1 MVMNEQIKENRILI
15 VDDTPENVDIL
26 GEILKDYKKQV
37 ALNGEK
43 ALKIAFGENKP
54 DLILL
59 DVMMPGMSGFEV
71 CKTLKQDD
79 RTKDIPIIF
88 ITAKSEVED
97 ETEGLELG
105 AVDFIPKPINPSI
118 VLARVKN
125 HLELKLAQ
133 EKLKGQN
140 ERLEEHN
147 KYITDSINYAKR
159 IQNAI
164 LQNEEQ
170 LRELFPESF
179 LIYRPKDIVSGD
191 FYWFGEV
198 DEKKVIAAVD
208 CTGHGVPGSMMS
220 MVGNTLLNEI
230 VKILKVTDPGEILNQ
245 LDKRIITELQK
256 GINEQSYDGMDI
268 ALCVFDKNEKTISFA
283 GAYRPLYCFRNGIL
297 EEYKGER
304 KSIGDKKKIIQFKT
318 QKINYEDGIVLY
330 LFTDGLPD
338 QNNVAGKK
346 YSLARFKSFLQSIQ
360 KDKMSIQKEK
370 IVSELDRHQQNE
382 IQRDDITVIGI
393 KCDPAENQK
402 ENKPIYSFD
411 YDGLFSQDFLEN
423 TVEKFEDET
432 KPLLPSAV
440 FKNFIFCAT
449 EFIQNVN
456 YYSSAR
462 EYCDKGKDCGVGF
475 FSAYIYNDKV
485 KIKSVNQVTN
495 SQFDK
500 AMFRIT
506 HFNSLTPEELKKLKM
521 EKMKSEKEDDSRGGG
536 IGFIEMIRRTG
547 SKVIMNKELL
557 PDKKLSLELT
567 INYKKGDTNE

>member
-43 ALKIAFGENKP
+43 ALKIAFGETKP

-71 CKTLKQDD
+71 CKKLKQDD

-133 EKLKGQN
+133 EKLKEQN

-198 DEKKVIAAVD
+198 DGKKVIAAVD

-256 GINEQSYDGMDI
+256 GINQQTYDGMDI
-268 ALCVFDKNEKTISFA
+268 ALCVIDSNEKTISFA
-283 GAYRPLYCFRNGIL
+283 GAYRPLYCFRNGML

-304 KSIGDKKKIIQFKT
+304 KSIGDKKKILRFKS
-318 QKINYEDGIVLY
+318 QKIDYEDGLTFY

-338 QNNVAGKK
+338 QNDVAGKK
-346 YSLARFKSFLQSIQ
+346 YSPASFKSLLKSIQ
-360 KDKMSIQKEK
+360 KNNLNIQKEK
-370 IVSELDRHQQNE
+370 IISELGKHQQNE
-382 IQRDDITVIGI
+382 IQRDDITVVGI
-393 KCDPAENQK
+393 KCNSSNCQK
-402 ENKPIYSFD
+402 DEKTIYSFN
-411 YDGLFSQDFLEN
+411 YEGLFSQDFLEK
-423 TVEKFEDET
+423 TIEKFENEVR
-432 KPLLPSAV
+432 PLLPSNAY
-440 FKNFIFCAT
+440 KNFIFCAT
-449 EFIQNVN
+449 EFIQNVG

-462 EYCDKGKDCGVGF
+462 NYCSKGKECGVGF
-475 FSAYIYNDKV
+475 FSTHIYDDKI

-536 IGFIEMIRRTG
+536 IGFIEMLRRTG
-547 SKVIMNKELL
+547 SKVNMNKELL
-557 PDKKLSLELT
+557 PDKNLSLELT
-567 INYKKGDTNE
+567 FNYKSGDTDE